1 VGCTPT
7 VKVLRHA
14 ARPDLDRVRRLG
26 KREARDQSR
35 GCRNRWRPCRSR
47 PCLGAV
53 VECECRLA
61 VYAVAAGAGPQEL
74 EYERRQAEGK
84 AEEGGDVARQA
95 GFDASAVA
103 IRSDGPIGAALI
115 EYINAQRPRLVVM
128 GTRGLT
134 GLRSALAGS
143 VSHAVSAQSH
153 VPVLVVPSDEDPS
166 RGGPA

>member
-1 VGCTPT
+1 MPHGPILIAYDGSESA
-7 VKVLRHA
+7 KHA
-14 ARPDLDRVRRLG
+14 IRFAAAEIGGGPA
-26 KREARDQSR
+26 E
-35 GCRNRWRPCRSR
+35 
-47 PCLGAV
+47 V
-53 VECECRLA
+53 VHVWEPLSSASSRLA

-74 EYERRQAEGK
+74 EYERRQAEAK

-153 VPVLVVPSDEDPS
+153 VPVLVVPSHEDPS
-166 RGGPA
+166 RG